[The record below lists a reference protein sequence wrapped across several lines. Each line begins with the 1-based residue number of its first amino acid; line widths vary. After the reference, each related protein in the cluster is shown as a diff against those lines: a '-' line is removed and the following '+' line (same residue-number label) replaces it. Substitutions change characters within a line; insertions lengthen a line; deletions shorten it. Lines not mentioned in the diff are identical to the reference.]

1 MDSILE
7 WLHIIKPR
15 SQDSNGVMCEKN
27 LENSLKFCIKIIHYY
42 YYDTIRLSSQS
53 AYIISINMLRRK
65 KYDDFFLMCVKLAGC
80 MT

>member
-42 YYDTIRLSSQS
+42 DDDDTIRLSRS
-53 AYIISINMLRRK
+53 AYIVSINMLRRK
-65 KYDDFFLMCVKLAGC
+65 KYEYFFLMCVKLAGC